1 MKKKTTKTT
10 KVTKTTKRKR
20 GVPKPRC
27 IEPVRVIS
35 EEDKKA
41 LEIIRETIVSQ
52 KEVTGTP
59 MTRDQIEL
67 IKSQYAKGATDDELR
82 LFLAVC
88 SRTGLDPF
96 RKQIYFIK
104 RWDNKQGR
112 EVGSAQTSIDGL
124 RSIAEKTGKYAGN
137 DDPQFDDEN
146 NPKKA
151 TVTVYKIVEGI
162 RVPFTATARW
172 DQYVPKDKKGEII
185 GPFWKKMPHLMLGK
199 CAEALA
205 LRKAFPSAMAGIYI
219 TEEMNTAGEEKKDI
233 DTSKAFLKLKS
244 QVDKMSETELDK
256 YGQMLQKSDKYSD
269 EQKQEFQ
276 EIVDKRKEEIKDVK
290 KC

>member
-20 GVPKPRC
+20 GVPKPRR

-124 RSIAEKTGKYAGN
+124 RSIAEKTNKYAGN

-219 TEEMNTAGEEKKDI
+219 TEEIGKEEDKKML
-233 DTSKAFLKLKS
+233 DTDKAYLKLKA
-244 QVDKMSETELDK
+244 QIEKMNEEQLKK
-256 YGQMLQKSDKYSD
+256 YNEMMQKSDKYSD

-276 EIVDKRKEEIKDVK
+276 GLIDARIKEISEIKE
-290 KC
+290 C